1 MDSVQFMRATCGAI
15 AAPSRFGN
23 TGSGEQNQAG
33 GPQENGNRHAAETV
47 GARNEHSGS
56 ATGVESG
63 ARQTIGAAASA
74 GVAANWQMEQ

>member
-1 MDSVQFMRATCGAI
+1 MGIKANPAVVGTARVKTREWTD
-15 AAPSRFGN
+15 
-23 TGSGEQNQAG
+23 QAG

-74 GVAANWQMEQ
+74 GMEANWQMEQ